1 MKNFPTRILFFVA
14 AFLCSVFL
22 CNSAF
27 ASSATATVGQAV
39 TFSVTASGTAPFTY
53 QWSKN
58 GVAITGATSASYV
71 INSAATNDAATYSAA
86 VTNSAGTTTS
96 DNAVLTVNAAL
107 VGPTITTQP
116 SAQSVTAGQSA
127 SLTVAATGS
136 GTLTYQWTK
145 GGTAISGATS
155 ATYTIANTTSANAGS
170 YAVVVTNSVSSV
182 TSTSVTL
189 TVNAAPVGPTITT
202 QPSAQS
208 VTAGQS
214 ASFTV
219 AATGSGTLT
228 YQWTKGGSAISGA
241 TSATYTIANT
251 TNANAGTFAVV
262 VTNSVSSVT
271 STSVTLTVNSAP
283 VGPTI
288 TTQPAAQSV
297 TAGQSASFT
306 VAATGSGTL
315 TYQWTKGGI
324 NISGATSA
332 TYTIVSTASGDA
344 GSYAVV
350 VTNSVGSV
358 TSMTVTLTVSAA
370 PVGPTIT
377 TQPSAQSVTAGQSAS
392 FTVAA
397 TGSGMLTYQW
407 TKGGISISGATS
419 ATYTIVSTASG
430 DAGSYA
436 VVVTNSVG
444 SVTSM
449 TVTLMVSAAP
459 VGPTIT
465 TQPSAQLVTAGQSAS
480 FTVAATGSGTLTYQW
495 TKGGI
500 NISGATSATYTIAST
515 VSGDAGTYAVVVTNA
530 VGSVTSASV
539 SLAVTQNSG
548 TASPDGSA
556 ASVTGGSAGQTV
568 LVSTAADLK
577 TYAGSTTPY
586 TINVSGIINLGGSV
600 LVKTNKTIQGVD
612 ANSTIVG
619 SLDLS
624 SGGVNNV
631 IIRGLTITNPGSTI
645 VNGAYSD
652 GGSGIIIRN
661 ASNIFITHCTL
672 FDCAGDLVEISNG
685 SDNVTVSWS
694 EFYYTS
700 AQTVH
705 RSAIRTGI
713 AGAETKP
720 LHITLHHNW
729 WSDNC
734 GTNMP
739 SGTYGYLHLYNNYF
753 KAPSSTSGTSSSDNS
768 QFFIERNVYEQMK
781 DPMYKENI
789 DATQAA
795 GRIRNIGSVFT
806 SCTGKAADAGT
817 DGVFTPRYS
826 YELLPAAD
834 VATVTTQ
841 LSGNTAG
848 ASSATPASLT
858 ASISGPTDVVV
869 PGTAFT
875 LTAVPTGF
883 TGASY
888 QWRLNNFDLTGATAA
903 TCTIS
908 SAQSAHA
915 GIYTVAIGL
924 AAGDSVVSSPLTI
937 TLGTAAGSSSSG
949 SSSSSSGGA
958 AAGSASGGG
967 GGGAPSLWYL
977 ALIGL
982 LAMARAK
989 KRLVR

>member
-1 MKNFPTRILFFVA
+1 
-14 AFLCSVFL
+14 
-22 CNSAF
+22 
-27 ASSATATVGQAV
+27 
-39 TFSVTASGTAPFTY
+39 
-53 QWSKN
+53 
-58 GVAITGATSASYV
+58 
-71 INSAATNDAATYSAA
+71 
-86 VTNSAGTTTS
+86 
-96 DNAVLTVNAAL
+96 
-107 VGPTITTQP
+107 
-116 SAQSVTAGQSA
+116 
-127 SLTVAATGS
+127 
-136 GTLTYQWTK
+136 
-145 GGTAISGATS
+145 
-155 ATYTIANTTSANAGS
+155 
-170 YAVVVTNSVSSV
+170 
-182 TSTSVTL
+182 
-189 TVNAAPVGPTITT
+189 
-202 QPSAQS
+202 
-208 VTAGQS
+208 
-214 ASFTV
+214 
-219 AATGSGTLT
+219 
-228 YQWTKGGSAISGA
+228 
-241 TSATYTIANT
+241 
-251 TNANAGTFAVV
+251 
-262 VTNSVSSVT
+262 
-271 STSVTLTVNSAP
+271 
-283 VGPTI
+283 
-288 TTQPAAQSV
+288 
-297 TAGQSASFT
+297 
-306 VAATGSGTL
+306 
-315 TYQWTKGGI
+315 
-324 NISGATSA
+324 
-332 TYTIVSTASGDA
+332 
-344 GSYAVV
+344 
-350 VTNSVGSV
+350 
-358 TSMTVTLTVSAA
+358 
-370 PVGPTIT
+370 
-377 TQPSAQSVTAGQSAS
+377 
-392 FTVAA
+392 
-397 TGSGMLTYQW
+397 
-407 TKGGISISGATS
+407 
-419 ATYTIVSTASG
+419 
-430 DAGSYA
+430 
-436 VVVTNSVG
+436 
-444 SVTSM
+444 
-449 TVTLMVSAAP
+449 
-459 VGPTIT
+459 
-465 TQPSAQLVTAGQSAS
+465 VTAGQSAS

-556 ASVTGGSAGQTV
+556 ASVTGGSAGQTILV
-568 LVSTAADLK
+568 LTAADLK

-781 DPMYKENI
+781 DAMYKENI
-789 DATQAA
+789 DATQTA